1 MDEGGNLMDHMNVF
15 NKYLD
20 QLRKVDVK
28 VEEEDK
34 ALLLLTSLPDSYE
47 NLMTT
52 LLHGKDTVSLEQVQA
67 SLVSYDTQKK
77 KTIVDDGH
85 ETTLAVQ
92 GWNRGR
98 KLGGGFE
105 GDSRFKSSSKGKGLQ
120 CYDCKEFGH
129 KKKNYPLRKRKDDLG
144 PGCSNFVAED
154 FEYTF

>member
-15 NKYLD
+15 NGYLD

-47 NLMTT
+47 NLVTT

-77 KTIVDDGH
+77 KTIVDDGY
-85 ETTLAVQ
+85 ETALAVQ
-92 GWNRGR
+92 GGNGGR
-98 KLGGGFE
+98 KM
-105 GDSRFKSSSKGKGLQ
+105 K
-120 CYDCKEFGH
+120 
-129 KKKNYPLRKRKDDLG
+129 
-144 PGCSNFVAED
+144 
-154 FEYTF
+154 